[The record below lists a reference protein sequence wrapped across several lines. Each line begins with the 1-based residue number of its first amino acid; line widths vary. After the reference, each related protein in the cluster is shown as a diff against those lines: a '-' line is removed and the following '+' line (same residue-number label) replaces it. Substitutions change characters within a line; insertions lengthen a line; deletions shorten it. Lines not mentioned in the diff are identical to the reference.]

1 MFTGADLSRAVLCR
15 ADLYLANFI
24 GARFESTK
32 LDGAEVLL
40 TVFDDDVLQ
49 WVEDLVASGK
59 VEGFL

>member
-1 MFTGADLSRAVLCR
+1 LSQAVLCR
-15 ADLYLANFI
+15 TDLYLANFS

-40 TVFDDDVLQ
+40 TVFDDNVMS